1 MCVMP
6 FRTVY
11 WFVIASLGA
20 ITVGKAQAPAP
31 LDYTQVTQPG
41 LYAVVFPAPPTTRG
55 PLRRRNAL
63 GRWVEAVIHQVE
75 LPASAKANLAYV
87 VTSGPDNATPASLRA
102 NLSSIAARADR
113 TYDEVYGSDGTIVY
127 SRLVTPAELAPAK
140 LTCQEIVWRNKQGD
154 FACLRTFYYRYNVI
168 TLAVS
173 GTGASYNKVEV
184 ARFLYSFKPL

>member
-1 MCVMP
+1 MHTVL
-6 FRTVY
+6 FRPVY
-11 WFVIASLGA
+11 WLATVSLGA
-20 ITVGKAQAPAP
+20 STLGKAQVPAS

-41 LYAVVFPAPPTTRG
+41 LYSVVFAAPPSTQG
-55 PLRRRNAL
+55 PLRQRNAL
-63 GRWVEAVIHQVE
+63 GKWVEAVIHQVE

-87 VTSGPDNATPASLRA
+87 VTFGPDNATPASLRV
-102 NLSSIAARADR
+102 NLSTIAARVDH
-113 TYDEVYGSDGTIVY
+113 TYDKVYGSDGTIVY
-127 SRLVTPAELAPAK
+127 SRLVTPPELAPAK

-154 FACLRTFYYRYNVI
+154 FACLRTFYYRHNAI